1 MNKTDF
7 LSSLRIFRLKP
18 SLRRGRLLAKDAVG
32 INFCECPA
40 ISAALCQSRVDRAW
54 GPTFPVSKL
63 ELALISVS
71 GIVPDSMPSGAMH
84 WAATNERGVAEVK
97 ASFEFICYS
106 LSYSHVGVHH
116 GRIING

>member
-1 MNKTDF
+1 
-7 LSSLRIFRLKP
+7 IFRLKL

-32 INFCECPA
+32 MDFCACPA
-40 ISAALCQSRVDRAW
+40 ISTRRYAGRGW

-84 WAATNERGVAEVK
+84 WAATNERGV
-97 ASFEFICYS
+97 